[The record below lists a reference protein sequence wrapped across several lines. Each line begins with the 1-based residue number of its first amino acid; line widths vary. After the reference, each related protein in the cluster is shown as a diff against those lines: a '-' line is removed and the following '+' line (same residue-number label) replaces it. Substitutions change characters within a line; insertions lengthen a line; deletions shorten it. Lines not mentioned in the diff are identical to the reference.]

1 MNKSINNQSDSSFL
15 SINESINF
23 LYSFSLELF
32 AKPTI
37 KTIDDT
43 TIKASIVGL
52 RPISLAV
59 NAKNKLVIIKFK
71 DALKKTKLNR
81 TILKDF

>member
-1 MNKSINNQSDSSFL
+1 M
-15 SINESINF
+15 NESINF

-43 TIKASIVGL
+43 TIKASIEGL

-59 NAKNKLVIIKFK
+59 KAKKKLAITKIT
-71 DALKKTKLNR
+71 DNLKE
-81 TILKDF
+81 

>member
-1 MNKSINNQSDSSFL
+1 MNQSDSSFL
-15 SINESINF
+15 SIKESINF

-37 KTIDDT
+37 KAIDET
-43 TIKASIVGL
+43 TIKAIIEGL

-59 NAKNKLVIIKFK
+59 KAKQKLDIIKFTANFK
-71 DALKKTKLNR
+71 R
-81 TILKDF
+81 IS

>member
-1 MNKSINNQSDSSFL
+1 
-15 SINESINF
+15 F

-37 KTIDDT
+37 KTTDET
-43 TIKASIVGL
+43 TINTSIAGL

-71 DALKKTKLNR
+71 DTLKKTKLNR

>member
-1 MNKSINNQSDSSFL
+1 
-15 SINESINF
+15 

-37 KTIDDT
+37 KTIDET

-59 NAKNKLVIIKFK
+59 KAKQKLDIIKFTANFK
-71 DALKKTKLNR
+71 R
-81 TILKDF
+81 IS